1 MQNLHIPLSPTNGHP
16 SGINAISSLVLQQNA
31 GHLST
36 VQTQKV
42 EQRQAYYIYRQQLFD
57 HADKRWA
64 VMKDTSRQSS
74 QKPANHNETFTNIH
88 TVTNINLFN
97 TIRVKNKNY

>member
-57 HADKRWA
+57 QAC
-64 VMKDTSRQSS
+64 RQKVGGDERYIKAKLTKAS
-74 QKPANHNETFTNIH
+74 KPQ
-88 TVTNINLFN
+88 
-97 TIRVKNKNY
+97 